1 MEDTHTSGDQDLLT
15 GCSSVHQKRAE
26 AEPSCVS
33 MKSDAS
39 MCEPL
44 HFKSEN
50 TRPAVSSVHQK
61 RAEAEPS
68 CVSMKSDASMGEPL
82 HFRSENT
89 RPAVSVR
96 SGSCVYSSVSLKSDQ
111 SKGFSPN
118 FSEKTPSSIKGVEY
132 ELPDSGDETHRSH
145 KSFTDNRQWI
155 FQNLENKIIIFLKN
169 ELEKFKKM
177 LEEENRQEFVKDFNE
192 NRSRITEAA
201 LDLTLFF
208 LREMKQDQAADTLE
222 GELFFINQLKGS
234 LKKKY
239 QSVFEGIAQQRDST
253 LLNNIYTDLYITQGA
268 SEQVNTEHEIRQIEA
283 ASRHHQS
290 LEIQVECKH
299 LFEAP
304 EQNEQIRTVL
314 TKGVAGIGKSVSV
327 QKFVLDWAEGRE
339 NQDIS
344 FIFPLPFREMNLKEK
359 KRQSLKDLIT
369 QFFPETKG
377 LNLTRSTRFKVL
389 FILDGLDECR
399 LPLNFAGN
407 EMCRDV
413 SSAVSLDVFLTNL
426 IKGNLLP
433 SALIWITSRPAAAS
447 KIPAD
452 CIDRLTEIR
461 GFNDAQKE
469 EYFRKRLTDQ
479 NQARE
484 IIDHI
489 KQSKSLFI
497 MCHIPVFCWIS
508 ATVLQN
514 ILKLK
519 HRANAETLQESP
531 KTLTQMY
538 THFFRFQIQQSR
550 RKYDGENTPDVSW
563 DQNLILSLGK
573 LAFQQLKRNNVIFYE
588 SDLKDC
594 GIDVYKASV
603 YSGMCTQIFKE
614 ETGII
619 LGTMYCFLHLSIQE
633 FIAALYQHL
642 FLDNDKKRAEKSKN
656 KGMIDLLKTAV
667 DKALESENGH
677 LDLYLRFLLGLSLQS
692 NRQLL
697 RGLLT
702 QQDDRDQSKEEII
715 AYIKKK
721 LEVNLSPERS
731 INLFYCLNELNDQ
744 TLLKEIQSHLSRGS
758 LSSARLSPAQ
768 WSALVFVLLTSE
780 EELEEFELQ
789 KFQRSDECLIRLS
802 AVIKSSKRAL
812 LQGCYLTVQ
821 CCESLSSALQSS
833 NCVLRELDLSNN
845 DLQDSGVKLLSDG
858 LKSQH
863 CKLETLRLAM
873 CNLTVQCCKSLSS
886 ALQSPNCV
894 LRELDLSNN
903 DLQDS
908 GVKLLS
914 DGLKSQHCKLET
926 LRLSGCMVTEE
937 GCGFLSSALTSNPSH
952 LRELDLSY
960 NHPGDS
966 GVKLLSEQLEDPNY
980 TLDKLNLDHGG
991 DMRITAGPRK
1001 YVCFLTLDPNTAH
1014 TRLILS
1020 EENRE
1025 VKCVLEDQPYPDH
1038 PDRFDVY
1045 PQVLCRESVCGR
1057 CYWETDWS
1065 GDHGV
1070 CISVSYKSIRR
1081 KRRGDECLF
1090 GRNAQSWSLF
1100 YDSSSF
1106 SIRHNNRHTDLPVK
1120 PLSRRIGVFVDHSAG
1135 TLIFYNIYRDT
1146 MSLIHSVQTTFTE
1159 PLWPGFGLYP
1169 GSSVKLS

>member
-1 MEDTHTSGDQDLLT
+1 MI
-15 GCSSVHQKRAE
+15 R
-26 AEPSCVS
+26 
-33 MKSDAS
+33 
-39 MCEPL
+39 
-44 HFKSEN
+44 
-50 TRPAVSSVHQK
+50 
-61 RAEAEPS
+61 
-68 CVSMKSDASMGEPL
+68 
-82 HFRSENT
+82 
-89 RPAVSVR
+89 
-96 SGSCVYSSVSLKSDQ
+96 
-111 SKGFSPN
+111 
-118 FSEKTPSSIKGVEY
+118 
-132 ELPDSGDETHRSH
+132 
-145 KSFTDNRQWI
+145 
-155 FQNLENKIIIFLKN
+155 FLKN
-169 ELEKFKKM
+169 ELEKFKKI
-177 LEEENRQEFVKDFNE
+177 LQEENRKEFIKEFIE
-192 NRSRITEAA
+192 NRSIITEAA

-208 LREMKQDQAADTLE
+208 LREMKQDQAADTLQD
-222 GELFFINQLKGS
+222 ELFFVNEFKCS

-239 QSVFEGIAQQRDST
+239 QSVFEGIAQQGDST

-283 ASRHHQS
+283 ASRRHQS

-299 LFEAP
+299 LFEAA
-304 EQNEQIRTVL
+304 EQDERIRTVL

-327 QKFVLDWAEGRE
+327 QKFVLDWAEGKE

-359 KRQSLKDLIT
+359 ERQSLKDLIT

-407 EMCRDV
+407 ETCGDV
-413 SSAVSLDVFLTNL
+413 SSAVSLDVLLTNL

-519 HRANAETLQESP
+519 HRAHAETLQESP

-538 THFFRFQIQQSR
+538 THFLRFQIQQSR
-550 RKYDGENTPDVSW
+550 RKYDGENTADVSW
-563 DQNLILSLGK
+563 DPKLILSLGK
-573 LAFQQLKRNNVIFYE
+573 LAFQQLERNNVIFYE

-642 FLDNDKKRAEKSKN
+642 ILDRDKTQAEKSRDES
-656 KGMIDLLKTAV
+656 MIDFLKTAV

-715 AYIKKK
+715 AYIKQK
-721 LEVNLSPERS
+721 LEGNLSPERS

-744 TLLKEIQSHLSRGS
+744 TLLKEIQSHLSRGR
-758 LSSARLSPAQ
+758 LSPYLSPAQ
-768 WSALVFVLLTSE
+768 WSAVVFVLLTSE

-802 AVIKSSKRAL
+802 AVIKTSKRAL
-812 LQGCYLTVQ
+812 LQFCKLTVRSCESLSSALQSSNCVLRELDLSNNDLQDSGVKKLSDGLKSQHCKLDTLRLVMCNLTVQ

-863 CKLETLRLAM
+863 CKL
-873 CNLTVQCCKSLSS
+873 
-886 ALQSPNCV
+886 
-894 LRELDLSNN
+894 D
-903 DLQDS
+903 
-908 GVKLLS
+908 
-914 DGLKSQHCKLET
+914 T

-991 DMRITAGPRK
+991 ETRITAGPRK
-1001 YVCFLTLDPNTAH
+1001 YVCFLTLDPNTANIQ
-1014 TRLILS
+1014 LILS

-1025 VKCVLEDQPYPDH
+1025 VKSVRENQPYPDH
-1038 PDRFDVY
+1038 PHRFDDY

-1057 CYWETDWS
+1057 CYWEIDWS
-1065 GDHGV
+1065 GAGGV
-1070 CISVSYKSIRR
+1070 WISVSYKSIRR
-1081 KRRGDECLF
+1081 KGAGRECWF
-1090 GRNAQSWSLF
+1090 GCNAQSWCLLC
-1100 YDSSSF
+1100 DSSSF
-1106 SIRHNNRHTDLPVK
+1106 KFWHNNTHTALPVK
-1120 PLSRRIGVFVDHSAG
+1120 ALSRRIGVFVDHSAG

-1159 PLWPGFGLYP
+1159 PLCAGFNVYP

>member
-1 MEDTHTSGDQDLLT
+1 MI
-15 GCSSVHQKRAE
+15 R
-26 AEPSCVS
+26 
-33 MKSDAS
+33 
-39 MCEPL
+39 
-44 HFKSEN
+44 
-50 TRPAVSSVHQK
+50 
-61 RAEAEPS
+61 
-68 CVSMKSDASMGEPL
+68 
-82 HFRSENT
+82 
-89 RPAVSVR
+89 
-96 SGSCVYSSVSLKSDQ
+96 
-111 SKGFSPN
+111 
-118 FSEKTPSSIKGVEY
+118 
-132 ELPDSGDETHRSH
+132 
-145 KSFTDNRQWI
+145 
-155 FQNLENKIIIFLKN
+155 FLKN
-169 ELEKFKKM
+169 ELEKFKEI
-177 LEEENRQEFVKDFNE
+177 LQAENRQEFVKDFNE

-208 LREMKQDQAADTLE
+208 LREMKQDQAADALE
-222 GELFFINQLKGS
+222 VELFFINQLKCS

-239 QSVFEGIAQQRDST
+239 QSVFEGNAQQGDST

-283 ASRHHQS
+283 AFRRHQS

-304 EQNEQIRTVL
+304 EQDEQISTVL

-359 KRQSLKDLIT
+359 ERQSLKDLIT

-377 LNLTRSTRFKVL
+377 LDLTRSTRFKVL

-407 EMCRDV
+407 ETCRDV
-413 SSAVSLDVFLTNL
+413 SSAVSLDVLLTNL

-497 MCHIPVFCWIS
+497 MCHIPIFCWIS

-514 ILKLK
+514 ILKENRNTELK

-538 THFFRFQIQQSR
+538 THFLHFQIQQSR
-550 RKYDGENTPDVSW
+550 RKYDGENTPDASW
-563 DQNLILSLGK
+563 DPNLILSLGK
-573 LAFQQLKRNNVIFYE
+573 LAFQQLERNNVIFYE

-642 FLDNDKKRAEKSKN
+642 ILDINKKPLPIFRPKSKT
-656 KGMIDLLKTAV
+656 KCMIDLLKTAV

-702 QQDDRDQSKEEII
+702 QQDDRDQSKKKII
-715 AYIKKK
+715 AYIKQK
-721 LEVNLSPERS
+721 LEGNLSPERS

-758 LSSARLSPAQ
+758 LSSADLSPAQ

-780 EELEEFELQ
+780 EEQEEFELQ

-812 LQGCYLTVQ
+812 LQCCNLTVQ
-821 CCESLSSALQSS
+821 SCESLSSALQSS
-833 NCVLRELDLSNN
+833 TCVLRELDLSDN
-845 DLQDSGVKLLSDG
+845 DLQDSGVKLLSDR
-858 LKSQH
+858 LKSPI
-863 CKLETLRLAM
+863 CKLEI
-873 CNLTVQCCKSLSS
+873 
-886 ALQSPNCV
+886 
-894 LRELDLSNN
+894 
-903 DLQDS
+903 
-908 GVKLLS
+908 
-914 DGLKSQHCKLET
+914 

-966 GVKLLSEQLEDPNY
+966 GVKLLSEQQEDANY
-980 TLDKLNLDHGG
+980 TLDKLNVDHGG
-991 DMRITAGPRK
+991 EKRITAGPHK
-1001 YVCFLTLDPNTAH
+1001 YGCFLTLDINTAN
-1014 TRLILS
+1014 TELILT
-1020 EENRE
+1020 EENRKVE
-1025 VKCVLEDQPYPDH
+1025 CVWENQSYSDH
-1038 PDRFDVY
+1038 PDRFDRVL
-1045 PQVLCRESVCGR
+1045 QVLCEESVCGR

-1065 GDHGV
+1065 GDYGV
-1070 CISVSYKSIRR
+1070 CISVSYKSISR
-1081 KRRGDECLF
+1081 KGGNECLF
-1090 GRNAQSWSLF
+1090 GRNAQSWSLICF
-1100 YDSSSF
+1100 SSSF
-1106 SIRHNNRHTDLPVK
+1106 SFIHNNIKTNLPVK
-1120 PLSRRIGVFVDHSAG
+1120 PLSSRIGVFVDHSAG

-1159 PLWPGFGLYP
+1159 PLWPGFWVYS
-1169 GSSVKLS
+1169 GSSVKLC

>member
-1 MEDTHTSGDQDLLT
+1 MGNTHTAGDQDLST

-33 MKSDAS
+33 MKSDQS
-39 MCEPL
+39 MLPPIQ
-44 HFKSEN
+44 FKSGN
-50 TRPAVSSVHQK
+50 TGPAVSSVHQK

-68 CVSMKSDASMGEPL
+68 CVSMKSDASMDIPM
-82 HFRSENT
+82 HFKSENT
-89 RPAVSVR
+89 RPAVSV
-96 SGSCVYSSVSLKSDQ
+96 
-111 SKGFSPN
+111 
-118 FSEKTPSSIKGVEY
+118 EY
-132 ELPDSGDETHRSH
+132 ESAASGDETHRRH
-145 KSFTDNRQWI
+145 KSFTDNLQSI
-155 FQNLENKIIIFLKN
+155 FQNLESKMIRFLKN
-169 ELEKFKKM
+169 ELGNFKKI
-177 LEEENRQEFVKDFNE
+177 LQEENSQDFVKEFTE
-192 NRSRITEAA
+192 NRSRIREAA

-208 LREMKQDQAADTLE
+208 LREMKQDQAADTLQD
-222 GELFFINQLKGS
+222 ELFFINQLKCS

-239 QSVFEGIAQQRDST
+239 QSVFEGIAQQGDST
-253 LLNNIYTDLYITQGA
+253 LLNKIYTDLYITQGA
-268 SEQVNTEHEIRQIEA
+268 SEQVNTEHEIRQIET
-283 ASRHHQS
+283 ASRRHQS

-299 LFEAP
+299 LFEAA
-304 EQNEQIRTVL
+304 EQDEQIRTVL

-327 QKFVLDWAEGRE
+327 QKFVLDWAEGKE

-359 KRQSLKDLIT
+359 ERQSLKDLIT

-407 EMCRDV
+407 ETCGDV
-413 SSAVSLDVFLTNL
+413 SSAVSLDVLLTNL

-433 SALIWITSRPAAAS
+433 SALIWITSRSAAAS

-519 HRANAETLQESP
+519 YRAHAETLQESP

-538 THFFRFQIQQSR
+538 THFLRFQIQQSR
-550 RKYDGENTPDVSW
+550 RKYDGENTADVSW
-563 DQNLILSLGK
+563 DPDLILSLGK
-573 LAFQQLKRNNVIFYE
+573 LAFQQLERNNVIFYE

-633 FIAALYQHL
+633 FIAALYQQL
-642 FLDNDKKRAEKSKN
+642 FLDNDKTQAENSRDES
-656 KGMIDLLKTAV
+656 MIDFLKTAV

-692 NRQLL
+692 SRQLL

-702 QQDDRDQSKEEII
+702 QQDDRDQSKNKII
-715 AYIKKK
+715 AYIKQK
-721 LEVNLSPERS
+721 LEGNLSPERS
-731 INLFYCLNELNDQ
+731 INLLYCLNELNDQ
-744 TLLKEIQSHLSRGS
+744 TLLTEIQSHLSRGS

-802 AVIKSSKRAL
+802 AVIKTSKRAL
-812 LQGCYLTVQ
+812 LQGCKLTVQ

-845 DLQDSGVKLLSDG
+845 DLQDSGVKKLSDG

-863 CKLETLRLAM
+863 CKLDTLRLQG
-873 CNLTVQCCKSLSS
+873 CKLTVQCCESLSS
-886 ALQSPNCV
+886 ALQSSNCV

-908 GVKLLS
+908 GVKKLS
-914 DGLKSQHCKLET
+914 DGLKSQHCKLDT

-991 DMRITAGPRK
+991 HTRITAGPRK

-1025 VKCVLEDQPYPDH
+1025 VKSVRENQPYPDH
-1038 PDRFDVY
+1038 PDRFDDL

-1057 CYWETDWS
+1057 CYWEIDWS
-1065 GDHGV
+1065 GDDGV
-1070 CISVSYKSIRR
+1070 YISVSYKSIRR
-1081 KRRGDECLF
+1081 KGRGYECVF
-1090 GRNAQSWSLF
+1090 GYNAQSWSLF
-1100 YDSSSF
+1100 CSSSRFIF
-1106 SIRHNNRHTDLPVK
+1106 SHNNTHTDLPVK
-1120 PLSRRIGVFVDHSAG
+1120 PLSRRIRVFVDYSAG

-1159 PLWPGFGLYP
+1159 PLCAGFIVYY

>member
-1 MEDTHTSGDQDLLT
+1 MKED
-15 GCSSVHQKRAE
+15 E
-26 AEPSCVS
+26 
-33 MKSDAS
+33 
-39 MCEPL
+39 
-44 HFKSEN
+44 
-50 TRPAVSSVHQK
+50 
-61 RAEAEPS
+61 
-68 CVSMKSDASMGEPL
+68 
-82 HFRSENT
+82 
-89 RPAVSVR
+89 
-96 SGSCVYSSVSLKSDQ
+96 
-111 SKGFSPN
+111 
-118 FSEKTPSSIKGVEY
+118 
-132 ELPDSGDETHRSH
+132 
-145 KSFTDNRQWI
+145 
-155 FQNLENKIIIFLKN
+155 
-169 ELEKFKKM
+169 
-177 LEEENRQEFVKDFNE
+177 
-192 NRSRITEAA
+192 
-201 LDLTLFF
+201 
-208 LREMKQDQAADTLE
+208 AADTLMD
-222 GELFFINQLKGS
+222 ELFFINQLKCS

-239 QSVFEGIAQQRDST
+239 QSVFEGIAQQGDST
-253 LLNNIYTDLYITQGA
+253 LLNKIYTDLYITQGA

-299 LFEAP
+299 LFEAA
-304 EQNEQIRTVL
+304 EQDEQIKTIL
-314 TKGVAGIGKSVSV
+314 TNGVAGIGKSVSV
-327 QKFVLDWAEGRE
+327 QKFVLDWAEGKE

-359 KRQSLKDLIT
+359 ERQSLKDLIT

-407 EMCRDV
+407 ETCRDV
-413 SSAVSLDVFLTNL
+413 SSAVSLDVLLTNL

-469 EYFRKRLTDQ
+469 EYFMKRLTDQ

-519 HRANAETLQESP
+519 HRAHAEILQESP

-538 THFFRFQIQQSR
+538 THFLRFQIQQSK
-550 RKYDGENTPDVSW
+550 RKYDGENTADVSW
-563 DQNLILSLGK
+563 DPNLILSLGK
-573 LAFQQLKRNNVIFYE
+573 LAFQQLERNNVIFYE

-642 FLDNDKKRAEKSKN
+642 ILDNNKKHGWFFIQKSRDKS
-656 KGMIDLLKTAV
+656 MIDFLKTAV
-667 DKALESENGH
+667 VKALESENGH
-677 LDLYLRFLLGLSLQS
+677 LDLYLRFLLGLSLSPNQ
-692 NRQLL
+692 QLL
-697 RGLLT
+697 RGLLS
-702 QQDDRDQSKEEII
+702 QQDDSDHSKEEII
-715 AYIKKK
+715 AYIKQK
-721 LEVNLSPERS
+721 LEGNLSPERS

-758 LSSARLSPAQ
+758 LSSAHLSPAQ

-789 KFQRSDECLIRLS
+789 KFKKSDECLIKLS
-802 AVIKSSKRAL
+802 AVVKASRRAL
-812 LQGCYLTVQ
+812 LQW
-821 CCESLSSALQSS
+821 
-833 NCVLRELDLSNN
+833 
-845 DLQDSGVKLLSDG
+845 
-858 LKSQH
+858 
-863 CKLETLRLAM
+863 

-886 ALQSPNCV
+886 TLQSSKCV

-991 DMRITAGPRK
+991 EMRITAGPRK
-1001 YVCFLTLDPNTAH
+1001 YACFLTLDPNTAH
-1014 TRLILS
+1014 TQLILS

-1025 VKCVLEDQPYPDH
+1025 VKCVREKQWYPDH
-1038 PDRFDVY
+1038 PDRFDY
-1045 PQVLCRESVCGR
+1045 WPQVLCRESVCGC
-1057 CYWETDWS
+1057 CYWEIDWS
-1065 GDHGV
+1065 GSV

-1081 KRRGDECLF
+1081 KGGGEECVF
-1090 GRNAQSWSLF
+1090 GSNAQSWSLSCS
-1100 YDSSSF
+1100 SSSF
-1106 SIRHNNRHTDLPVK
+1106 TFRHNNTHTDLPVER
-1120 PLSRRIGVFVDHSAG
+1120 LSSRIGVFVDHSAG
-1135 TLIFYNIYRDT
+1135 TLSFYNIYTET

-1159 PLWPGFGLYP
+1159 PLYPGFRVDYSE
-1169 GSSVKLS
+1169 SSVKLC

>member
-1 MEDTHTSGDQDLLT
+1 M
-15 GCSSVHQKRAE
+15 AE
-26 AEPSCVS
+26 ERVKDS
-33 MKSDAS
+33 
-39 MCEPL
+39 L
-44 HFKSEN
+44 SEK
-50 TRPAVSSVHQK
+50 H
-61 RAEAEPS
+61 
-68 CVSMKSDASMGEPL
+68 
-82 HFRSENT
+82 
-89 RPAVSVR
+89 SVR
-96 SGSCVYSSVSLKSDQ
+96 SGSCVSSSVSLKSDC
-111 SKGFSPN
+111 SKEGRLPN
-118 FSEKTPSSIKGVEY
+118 FREKTPYVRSVEY
-132 ELPDSGDETHRSH
+132 ELADSGDETDRSN
-145 KSFTDNRQWI
+145 KSFTDNLLWI
-155 FQNLENKIIIFLKN
+155 FQNLESKMFRFLKN
-169 ELEKFKKM
+169 ELEKFKKI
-177 LEEENRQEFVKDFNE
+177 LQENRQEFVKDFIE
-192 NRSRITEAA
+192 NRSRITESA

-208 LREMKQDQAADTLE
+208 LREMKQDEAADALK
-222 GELFFINQLKGS
+222 GELFFINQLKCS

-239 QSVFEGIAQQRDST
+239 QSVFEGNAQQGDST
-253 LLNNIYTDLYITQGA
+253 LLNIIYTDLYITQGA

-283 ASRHHQS
+283 ASRRHQS

-304 EQNEQIRTVL
+304 EQDKQIRTVL

-327 QKFVLDWAEGRE
+327 QKFVLDWAEGKE
-339 NQDIS
+339 NQDID

-359 KRQSLKDLIT
+359 ERQSLKDLIT

-407 EMCRDV
+407 ETCRDV
-413 SSAVSLDVFLTNL
+413 SSAVSLDVLLTNL

-514 ILKLK
+514 ILKENINIELK
-519 HRANAETLQESP
+519 HMAHAETLQESP

-538 THFFRFQIQQSR
+538 THFLRFQIQQSR
-550 RKYDGENTPDVSW
+550 RKYDGENTADVSW
-563 DQNLILSLGK
+563 DPNLILSLGK
-573 LAFQQLKRNNVIFYE
+573 LAFQQLERNNVIFYE

-633 FIAALYQHL
+633 FIAALYEHL
-642 FLDNDKKRAEKSKN
+642 ILDSNKTQAKKNRNESMRN
-656 KGMIDLLKTAV
+656 LLKTAV
-667 DKALESENGH
+667 DKALESDNGH

-715 AYIKKK
+715 AYIKQK
-721 LEVNLSPERS
+721 LNANLSPERS
-731 INLFYCLNELNDQ
+731 INLLCCLNELNDQ

-758 LSSARLSPAQ
+758 LSSAYLSPAQ
-768 WSALVFVLLTSE
+768 WSALAFVLLTSE
-780 EELEEFELQ
+780 AELEEFELQ
-789 KFQRSDECLIRLS
+789 KFQKSDECLMRLS
-802 AVIKSSKRAL
+802 AVIKTSKRAL
-812 LQGCYLTVQ
+812 LQGCNLTVQ
-821 CCESLSSALQSS
+821 CCE
-833 NCVLRELDLSNN
+833 
-845 DLQDSGVKLLSDG
+845 
-858 LKSQH
+858 
-863 CKLETLRLAM
+863 
-873 CNLTVQCCKSLSS
+873 SLSS

-914 DGLKSQHCKLET
+914 DGLKSPNCKLET

-991 DMRITAGPRK
+991 EQRITAGLHK
-1001 YVCFLTLDPNTAH
+1001 YACFLTLDPNTAN
-1014 TRLILS
+1014 TELILS
-1020 EENRE
+1020 EENKSVTHVAKRIPRVDRSFTRTLTQPHLLPGAPE
-1025 VKCVLEDQPYPDH
+1025 HLPLE
-1038 PDRFDVY
+1038 
-1045 PQVLCRESVCGR
+1045 EM
-1057 CYWETDWS
+1057 
-1065 GDHGV
+1065 
-1070 CISVSYKSIRR
+1070 
-1081 KRRGDECLF
+1081 
-1090 GRNAQSWSLF
+1090 
-1100 YDSSSF
+1100 
-1106 SIRHNNRHTDLPVK
+1106 NR
-1120 PLSRRIGVFVDHSAG
+1120 
-1135 TLIFYNIYRDT
+1135 IYLDF
-1146 MSLIHSVQTTFTE
+1146 TFAHC
-1159 PLWPGFGLYP
+1159 
-1169 GSSVKLS
+1169 K

>member
-1 MEDTHTSGDQDLLT
+1 MENADRLDTVDKLVSCFGPEGAVTITVDILGKIKQNQLAKELENTQKQGQTSSSAQTAFSTDVKAESGVVVNAPVLT
-15 GCSSVHQKRAE
+15 GNITTDPVNFNNSSNHAGT
-26 AEPSCVS
+26 
-33 MKSDAS
+33 
-39 MCEPL
+39 
-44 HFKSEN
+44 N
-50 TRPAVSSVHQK
+50 
-61 RAEAEPS
+61 
-68 CVSMKSDASMGEPL
+68 
-82 HFRSENT
+82 
-89 RPAVSVR
+89 
-96 SGSCVYSSVSLKSDQ
+96 
-111 SKGFSPN
+111 
-118 FSEKTPSSIKGVEY
+118 
-132 ELPDSGDETHRSH
+132 
-145 KSFTDNRQWI
+145 
-155 FQNLENKIIIFLKN
+155 
-169 ELEKFKKM
+169 
-177 LEEENRQEFVKDFNE
+177 
-192 NRSRITEAA
+192 
-201 LDLTLFF
+201 
-208 LREMKQDQAADTLE
+208 
-222 GELFFINQLKGS
+222 ELFFINQLKCS

-239 QSVFEGIAQQRDST
+239 QSVFEGIAQQGDST
-253 LLNNIYTDLYITQGA
+253 LLNKIYTDLYITQGA

-283 ASRHHQS
+283 ASRRNQS

-299 LFEAP
+299 LFEAA
-304 EQNEQIRTVL
+304 EQDEQIRTVL

-327 QKFVLDWAEGRE
+327 QKFVLDWAEGKE

-344 FIFPLPFREMNLKEK
+344 FIFPLPFREMNLEEK
-359 KRQSLKDLIT
+359 KRQCLKDLIT

-407 EMCRDV
+407 ETCRDV
-413 SSAVSLDVFLTNL
+413 SSAVSLDVLLTNL

-452 CIDRLTEIR
+452 CIDRLTEIQ

-469 EYFRKRLTDQ
+469 EYFKKRLTDQ

-519 HRANAETLQESP
+519 HRAHAETLQESP

-538 THFFRFQIQQSR
+538 THFLRFQIQQSR
-550 RKYDGENTPDVSW
+550 RKYDGENTPDISW
-563 DQNLILSLGK
+563 DPNLILSLGK
-573 LAFQQLKRNNVIFYE
+573 LAFQQLERNNVIFYE

-594 GIDVYKASV
+594 GIDVYTASV
-603 YSGMCTQIFKE
+603 YSGMCTQIFKK

-642 FLDNDKKRAEKSKN
+642 ILDNDKKHGWFFKQISKN
-656 KGMIDLLKTAV
+656 KGMTDFLKTAV

-702 QQDDRDQSKEEII
+702 QQDDRDQSKEQII
-715 AYIKKK
+715 AYIKQK
-721 LEVNLSPERS
+721 LEGNLSPERS

-758 LSSARLSPAQ
+758 LSSAYLSPAQ
-768 WSALVFVLLTSE
+768 WSALVFVLLTSK

-802 AVIKSSKRAL
+802 AVIKTSKRAL
-812 LQGCYLTVQ
+812 LQCCKLTADSCESLSSVLQ
-821 CCESLSSALQSS
+821 SSNCVLRELDLSNNDLQDSGVKKLSDGLKSQHCKLDTLRLMTCKLTADSCESLSSALQSSNCVLRELDLSSNDLQDSGVKLLSDGLKSQHCTLDTLRLMTCKLTADSCESLSSALQSS

-845 DLQDSGVKLLSDG
+845 DLQDSGVKKLSDG

-863 CKLETLRLAM
+863 CTLDTLRLVM
-873 CNLTVQCCKSLSS
+873 CNLTVQSSESLSS
-886 ALQSPNCV
+886 ALQSSNCV

-908 GVKLLS
+908 GVKKLS
-914 DGLKSQHCKLET
+914 DGLKSQHCKLDT

-980 TLDKLNLDHGG
+980 TLDKLNLNHGG
-991 DMRITAGPRK
+991 ETRITAGPRK
-1001 YVCFLTLDPNTAH
+1001 YICFLTLDPNTAN
-1014 TRLILS
+1014 TQLILS
-1020 EENRE
+1020 EENKE
-1025 VKCVLEDQPYPDH
+1025 VKCVEENQPYPDH
-1038 PDRFDVY
+1038 PDRFDDA
-1045 PQVLCRESVCGR
+1045 QVLCGESVSGR
-1057 CYWETDWS
+1057 FYWEIDWN
-1065 GDHGV
+1065 GDRGV
-1070 CISVSYKSIRR
+1070 FISVSYKSIRR
-1081 KRRGDECLF
+1081 KGRSLECTF
-1090 GRNAQSWSLF
+1090 GRNAQSWSL
-1100 YDSSSF
+1100 YCSSSTSSF
-1106 SIRHNNRHTDLPVK
+1106 WHNDTHTVLPVEA
-1120 PLSRRIGVFVDHSAG
+1120 LSGRIGVFVDHSAG

-1159 PLWPGFGLYP
+1159 PLYPGFIVYSE
-1169 GSSVKLS
+1169 SSVKLS

>member
-1 MEDTHTSGDQDLLT
+1 
-15 GCSSVHQKRAE
+15 
-26 AEPSCVS
+26 
-33 MKSDAS
+33 
-39 MCEPL
+39 
-44 HFKSEN
+44 
-50 TRPAVSSVHQK
+50 
-61 RAEAEPS
+61 
-68 CVSMKSDASMGEPL
+68 
-82 HFRSENT
+82 
-89 RPAVSVR
+89 
-96 SGSCVYSSVSLKSDQ
+96 
-111 SKGFSPN
+111 
-118 FSEKTPSSIKGVEY
+118 
-132 ELPDSGDETHRSH
+132 
-145 KSFTDNRQWI
+145 
-155 FQNLENKIIIFLKN
+155 
-169 ELEKFKKM
+169 
-177 LEEENRQEFVKDFNE
+177 
-192 NRSRITEAA
+192 
-201 LDLTLFF
+201 
-208 LREMKQDQAADTLE
+208 
-222 GELFFINQLKGS
+222 
-234 LKKKY
+234 
-239 QSVFEGIAQQRDST
+239 
-253 LLNNIYTDLYITQGA
+253 
-268 SEQVNTEHEIRQIEA
+268 
-283 ASRHHQS
+283 
-290 LEIQVECKH
+290 
-299 LFEAP
+299 
-304 EQNEQIRTVL
+304 
-314 TKGVAGIGKSVSV
+314 
-327 QKFVLDWAEGRE
+327 
-339 NQDIS
+339 
-344 FIFPLPFREMNLKEK
+344 MNLKEK
-359 KRQSLKDLIT
+359 ERQSLKDLIT

-407 EMCRDV
+407 ETCRDV
-413 SSAVSLDVFLTNL
+413 SSAVSLDVLLTNL

-519 HRANAETLQESP
+519 HRAHAETLQESP

-538 THFFRFQIQQSR
+538 THFLRFQIQQSK
-550 RKYDGENTPDVSW
+550 RKYDGENTADVSW
-563 DQNLILSLGK
+563 DPKLILSLGK
-573 LAFQQLKRNNVIFYE
+573 LAFQQLERNNVIFYE
-588 SDLKDC
+588 SDLKAC

-642 FLDNDKKRAEKSKN
+642 ILDSDKKHGWFFIQKSRDKS
-656 KGMIDLLKTAV
+656 MIDFLKTAV

-677 LDLYLRFLLGLSLQS
+677 LDLYLRFLLGLSLSPNQ
-692 NRQLL
+692 QLL
-697 RGLLT
+697 RGLLS

-715 AYIKKK
+715 AYIKQK
-721 LEVNLSPERS
+721 LGDNLSPERS

-744 TLLKEIQSHLSRGS
+744 TLLKEIQSHLSSGS

-789 KFQRSDECLIRLS
+789 KFKKSDECLIKLS
-802 AVIKSSKRAL
+802 AVVKASRRAL
-812 LQGCYLTVQ
+812 LQW
-821 CCESLSSALQSS
+821 
-833 NCVLRELDLSNN
+833 
-845 DLQDSGVKLLSDG
+845 
-858 LKSQH
+858 
-863 CKLETLRLAM
+863 

-886 ALQSPNCV
+886 TLQSSKCV

-937 GCGFLSSALTSNPSH
+937 GCGFLSSALTLNPSH

-980 TLDKLNLDHGG
+980 TLDKL
-991 DMRITAGPRK
+991 K
-1001 YVCFLTLDPNTAH
+1001 YVEHYRP
-1014 TRLILS
+1014 
-1020 EENRE
+1020 
-1025 VKCVLEDQPYPDH
+1025 CVLH
-1038 PDRFDVY
+1038 LVA
-1045 PQVLCRESVCGR
+1045 L
-1057 CYWETDWS
+1057 
-1065 GDHGV
+1065 
-1070 CISVSYKSIRR
+1070 RR
-1081 KRRGDECLF
+1081 YCL
-1090 GRNAQSWSLF
+1090 
-1100 YDSSSF
+1100 
-1106 SIRHNNRHTDLPVK
+1106 
-1120 PLSRRIGVFVDHSAG
+1120 
-1135 TLIFYNIYRDT
+1135 
-1146 MSLIHSVQTTFTE
+1146 
-1159 PLWPGFGLYP
+1159 
-1169 GSSVKLS
+1169 

>member
-1 MEDTHTSGDQDLLT
+1 M
-15 GCSSVHQKRAE
+15 AE
-26 AEPSCVS
+26 ERVKDS
-33 MKSDAS
+33 
-39 MCEPL
+39 L
-44 HFKSEN
+44 SEK
-50 TRPAVSSVHQK
+50 H
-61 RAEAEPS
+61 
-68 CVSMKSDASMGEPL
+68 
-82 HFRSENT
+82 
-89 RPAVSVR
+89 SVR
-96 SGSCVYSSVSLKSDQ
+96 SGSSVSLKSYWSKDYHLPNLSEETPSSVKSVTSESCVFSSVSLKSDW
-111 SKGFSPN
+111 SMHNPPK
-118 FSEKTPSSIKGVEY
+118 FSEKTPSSAQSVEY
-132 ELPDSGDETHRSH
+132 EFADSGDETYRSH
-145 KSFTDNRQWI
+145 KNFKDNHKDNLQWI
-155 FQNLENKIIIFLKN
+155 FQNLESKIIRFLKN
-169 ELEKFKKM
+169 ELKKFKKI
-177 LEEENRQEFVKDFNE
+177 LQAENKQYFVKGYNE

-208 LREMKQDQAADTLE
+208 LREIKQDEAADTLMD
-222 GELFFINQLKGS
+222 ELFFINQLKCS

-239 QSVFEGIAQQRDST
+239 QSVFEGIAQQGDST
-253 LLNNIYTDLYITQGA
+253 LLNKIYTDLYITQGA

-299 LFEAP
+299 LFEAA
-304 EQNEQIRTVL
+304 EQDEQIKTIL
-314 TKGVAGIGKSVSV
+314 TNGVAGIGKSVSV
-327 QKFVLDWAEGRE
+327 QKFVLDWAEGKE

-359 KRQSLKDLIT
+359 ERQSLKDLIT

-407 EMCRDV
+407 ETCRDV
-413 SSAVSLDVFLTNL
+413 SSAVSLDVLLTNL

-519 HRANAETLQESP
+519 HRAHAETLQESP

-538 THFFRFQIQQSR
+538 THFLRFQIQQSK
-550 RKYDGENTPDVSW
+550 RKYDGENTADVSW
-563 DQNLILSLGK
+563 DPKLILSLGK
-573 LAFQQLKRNNVIFYE
+573 LAFQQLERNNVIFYE
-588 SDLKDC
+588 SDLKAC

-642 FLDNDKKRAEKSKN
+642 ILDSDKKHGWFFIQKSRDKS
-656 KGMIDLLKTAV
+656 MIDFLKTAV

-677 LDLYLRFLLGLSLQS
+677 LDLYLRFLLGLSLSPNQ
-692 NRQLL
+692 QLL
-697 RGLLT
+697 RGLLS

-715 AYIKKK
+715 AYIKQK
-721 LEVNLSPERS
+721 LGDNLSPERS

-744 TLLKEIQSHLSRGS
+744 TLLKEIQSHLSSGS

-789 KFQRSDECLIRLS
+789 KFKKSDECLIKLS
-802 AVIKSSKRAL
+802 AVVKASRRAL
-812 LQGCYLTVQ
+812 LQW
-821 CCESLSSALQSS
+821 
-833 NCVLRELDLSNN
+833 
-845 DLQDSGVKLLSDG
+845 
-858 LKSQH
+858 
-863 CKLETLRLAM
+863 

-886 ALQSPNCV
+886 TLQSSKCV

-937 GCGFLSSALTSNPSH
+937 GCGFLSSALTLNPSH

-991 DMRITAGPRK
+991 EMRITAGPRK
-1001 YVCFLTLDPNTAH
+1001 YTCFLTLAPNTAH
-1014 TRLILS
+1014 TQLILS
-1020 EENRE
+1020 EENTE
-1025 VKCVLEDQPYPDH
+1025 VKCVREKQWYPDH
-1038 PDRFDVY
+1038 PDRFDY
-1045 PQVLCRESVCGR
+1045 WPQVLCRESVCGC
-1057 CYWETDWS
+1057 CYWEIDWS
-1065 GDHGV
+1065 GSV

-1081 KRRGDECLF
+1081 KGGGEECVF
-1090 GRNAQSWSLF
+1090 GSNAQSWSLSCS
-1100 YDSSSF
+1100 SSSF
-1106 SIRHNNRHTDLPVK
+1106 TFRHNNTHTDLPVER
-1120 PLSRRIGVFVDHSAG
+1120 LSSRIGVFVDHSAG
-1135 TLIFYNIYRDT
+1135 TLSFYNIYTET

-1159 PLWPGFGLYP
+1159 PLYPGFRVDYSE
-1169 GSSVKLS
+1169 SSVKLC

>member
-1 MEDTHTSGDQDLLT
+1 M
-15 GCSSVHQKRAE
+15 AE
-26 AEPSCVS
+26 ERVKDS
-33 MKSDAS
+33 
-39 MCEPL
+39 L
-44 HFKSEN
+44 SEK
-50 TRPAVSSVHQK
+50 H
-61 RAEAEPS
+61 
-68 CVSMKSDASMGEPL
+68 
-82 HFRSENT
+82 
-89 RPAVSVR
+89 SVR
-96 SGSCVYSSVSLKSDQ
+96 SGSCVSSSVSLKSDW
-111 SKGFSPN
+111 SKAGVPPHL
-118 FSEKTPSSIKGVEY
+118 SEKTPSSVKSVRSGVSSSVS
-132 ELPDSGDETHRSH
+132 LKSDRSPDLREKTPSSARRHLEADLVSYSE
-145 KSFTDNRQWI
+145 NLQWI
-155 FQNLENKIIIFLKN
+155 FQNLESKMIRFLKN
-169 ELEKFKKM
+169 QLENFRKVLQDK
-177 LEEENRQEFVKDFNE
+177 NRQEFVKDFKE

-222 GELFFINQLKGS
+222 DELLYINQLKCS
-234 LKKKY
+234 LKRKY
-239 QSVFEGIAQQRDST
+239 QRVFEGIAQQGDST

-283 ASRHHQS
+283 ASRRHQS

-299 LFEAP
+299 LFEAA
-304 EQNEQIRTVL
+304 EQDEQIRTVL

-327 QKFVLDWAEGRE
+327 QKFVLDWAEGKE

-359 KRQSLKDLIT
+359 ERQSLKDLIT

-407 EMCRDV
+407 ETCRDV
-413 SSAVSLDVFLTNL
+413 SSAVSLDVLLTNL

-461 GFNDAQKE
+461 GFNDAQKK

-519 HRANAETLQESP
+519 HRAHAETLQESP

-538 THFFRFQIQQSR
+538 THFLRFQIQQSR

-563 DQNLILSLGK
+563 DPNLILSLGK
-573 LAFQQLKRNNVIFYE
+573 LAFQQLERNNVIFYE

-642 FLDNDKKRAEKSKN
+642 ILDSDKTQAEKSRDES
-656 KGMIDLLKTAV
+656 MIDFLKAAV

-715 AYIKKK
+715 AYVKQK
-721 LEVNLSPERS
+721 LEGNLSAERS

-744 TLLKEIQSHLSRGS
+744 TLLKEIQSHLSGGS
-758 LSSARLSPAQ
+758 LSSADLSPAQ

-812 LQGCYLTVQ
+812 LQSCNLTVQ

-833 NCVLRELDLSNN
+833 NCVLRELY
-845 DLQDSGVKLLSDG
+845 
-858 LKSQH
+858 
-863 CKLETLRLAM
+863 
-873 CNLTVQCCKSLSS
+873 
-886 ALQSPNCV
+886 
-894 LRELDLSNN
+894 LSNN

-991 DMRITAGPRK
+991 EKRITAGPRK

-1014 TRLILS
+1014 TQLILS

-1025 VKCVLEDQPYPDH
+1025 VKSVRENQPYPDH
-1038 PDRFDVY
+1038 PDRFDGY
-1045 PQVLCRESVCGR
+1045 YCLQVLCRESVCGR
-1057 CYWETDWS
+1057 CYWEIDWS
-1065 GDHGV
+1065 GEDHGV
-1070 CISVSYKSIRR
+1070 EISVSYKSIRR
-1081 KRRGDECLF
+1081 KRRSDECWF
-1090 GRNAQSWSLF
+1090 GGNAQSWSLIC
-1100 YDSSSF
+1100 SRSSF
-1106 SIRHNNRHTDLPVK
+1106 SFWHNNTRTDLPVK
-1120 PLSRRIGVFVDHSAG
+1120 ALSRRIGVFVDHSVG

-1159 PLWPGFGLYP
+1159 PLCPGFGLYP